1 MSGPIVQTA
10 APSSSSSAGV
20 EVYVGARRLTSC
32 RHRLHLDME
41 YPEVGRAAREDVGV
55 HQRREAATV
64 YRTQVREALYA
75 ASGGVLIDRDEPA
88 RRRAEATLAACAQ
101 GADRIWDA
109 TLPRESDTGR
119 EGGAELL
126 LRDVDRGGYLPVIVV
141 NHKVTDPRQ
150 DPQPEGAAVT
160 TGFDVWAPVLDPGRR
175 VRAQPR
181 DQLRLAH
188 IYRMLQ
194 RHGLASPALLGGVIG
209 FGFDTMLVH
218 DLTTV
223 LDEYDRRYAD
233 RITVA
238 RGEAETVPSQVP
250 ECRSCPWWSRCREWL
265 AQHRD
270 ISLVATGARA
280 EVLRDE
286 GVRTIDDL
294 ARWEG
299 AAPLLW
305 QHGSFEDVV
314 VAAKAWLAGVE
325 LVRRV
330 PQVRVLRADVEVDVD
345 LESYQEHGAYL
356 WGALLANGSEAPQYH
371 AFVTWDPVP
380 TPDEARSFAEFW
392 TWLQK
397 VRADAVANGKTF
409 AAYCYS
415 RSAEDKWL
423 LDSARRFAGRPG
435 VPTVEEVRAFIDS
448 PQWVDMYQ
456 QVSEAFITPNGKGLK
471 KVAPV
476 AGFEWRDPEA
486 SGEASMTWY
495 RAAVGY
501 DGPPD
506 PTQRTRILEYNE
518 DDVLATRAL
527 REWMSGPA
535 DEDVPWA
542 GAL

>member
-1 MSGPIVQTA
+1 M
-10 APSSSSSAGV
+10 
-20 EVYVGARRLTSC
+20 
-32 RHRLHLDME
+32 
-41 YPEVGRAAREDVGV
+41 

-188 IYRMLQ
+188 VYRMLQ

-380 TPDEARSFAEFW
+380 TTGRGALVRGVLDVAAE
-392 TWLQK
+392 
-397 VRADAVANGKTF
+397 G
-409 AAYCYS
+409 
-415 RSAEDKWL
+415 
-423 LDSARRFAGRPG
+423 ARRRLGEREDVCG
-435 VPTVEEVRAFIDS
+435 VLLFPFVGGQVVARLGAPVRRTTWGADRRGGARVHRLAAVGGHV
-448 PQWVDMYQ
+448 PE
-456 QVSEAFITPNGKGLK
+456 VSESFIAPNGKGLK
-471 KVAPV
+471 KVAPL
-476 AGFEWRDPEA
+476 AGF
-486 SGEASMTWY
+486 SGATPR
-495 RAAVGY
+495 RAAKLDDAGTA
-501 DGPPD
+501 PPS
-506 PTQRTRILEYNE
+506 
-518 DDVLATRAL
+518 ATTVRPIPPSA
-527 REWMSGPA
+527 PA
-535 DEDVPWA
+535 SWSTTKTTCSPR
-542 GAL
+542 GRCGTG

>member
-1 MSGPIVQTA
+1 
-10 APSSSSSAGV
+10 
-20 EVYVGARRLTSC
+20 
-32 RHRLHLDME
+32 
-41 YPEVGRAAREDVGV
+41 
-55 HQRREAATV
+55 
-64 YRTQVREALYA
+64 
-75 ASGGVLIDRDEPA
+75 
-88 RRRAEATLAACAQ
+88 
-101 GADRIWDA
+101 
-109 TLPRESDTGR
+109 
-119 EGGAELL
+119 
-126 LRDVDRGGYLPVIVV
+126 
-141 NHKVTDPRQ
+141 
-150 DPQPEGAAVT
+150 
-160 TGFDVWAPVLDPGRR
+160 
-175 VRAQPR
+175 
-181 DQLRLAH
+181 
-188 IYRMLQ
+188 MLQ
-194 RHGLASPALLGGVIG
+194 RHGLASPALSGGVIG

-265 AQHRD
+265 VAHRD
-270 ISLVATGARA
+270 VSLVATGARA

-294 ARWEG
+294 ARWQG
-299 AAPLLW
+299 AAPVLW

-314 VAAKAWLAGVE
+314 VAAKAWLAGAE

-356 WGALLANGSEAPQYH
+356 WGALLANGSEAPRYH
-371 AFVTWDPVP
+371 AFVTWDAVP

-397 VRADAVANGKTF
+397 VRTGAEASGKTF

-542 GAL
+542 EAL

>member
-1 MSGPIVQTA
+1 MQ
-10 APSSSSSAGV
+10 
-20 EVYVGARRLTSC
+20 
-32 RHRLHLDME
+32 
-41 YPEVGRAAREDVGV
+41 
-55 HQRREAATV
+55 QRREAATV
-64 YRTQVREALYA
+64 YRTQVREALHA
-75 ASGGVLIDRDEPA
+75 ASGGVLIDRDAPA
-88 RRRAEATLAACAQ
+88 RRRAEVTLAACAQ

-160 TGFDVWAPVLDPGRR
+160 TGFDVWAPALDPGRR

-265 AQHRD
+265 VQHRD
-270 ISLVATGARA
+270 VSLVATGARA

-294 ARWEG
+294 ARWQG
-299 AAPLLW
+299 AAPVLW

-314 VAAKAWLAGVE
+314 VAAKAWLAGASWCAGCRRCGCYAPTSRWTSTSRATRSMARICG
-325 LVRRV
+325 VRCW
-330 PQVRVLRADVEVDVD
+330 P
-345 LESYQEHGAYL
+345 
-356 WGALLANGSEAPQYH
+356 NGSEAPRYH

-397 VRADAVANGKTF
+397 VRAGALANGKTF